1 MASWARIDAWLI
13 TTARGRSSERRT
25 RYCTHGVT
33 AIAAA
38 KGASTYAHEVMDL
51 KLCTR
56 LTGCRRKHMYRA
68 AFTNRRI
75 TRDPVV
81 FSFPRMVN
89 AFPASFNSQVS
100 QGNSVASPPIPA
112 STCLRNQHG
121 VENFPIRFQADFS
134 LSSE

>member
-1 MASWARIDAWLI
+1 MMISAVK
-13 TTARGRSSERRT
+13 RSYLNQTLCDIRRPSHVQVQT
-25 RYCTHGVT
+25 RN
-33 AIAAA
+33 
-38 KGASTYAHEVMDL
+38 
-51 KLCTR
+51 
-56 LTGCRRKHMYRA
+56 RA

-89 AFPASFNSQVS
+89 AFPASFNSRVS